1 MRRNLVLIIAAT
13 AITLACD
20 SGGGG
25 GELDGLTLLEQV
37 ESVMSQENLR
47 TELEGITAMGHRMA
61 GSPNEIIARDHV
73 VERFEALGLEN
84 ISLEPFSYLQWQR
97 GSASLDVLE
106 PEALSLETR
115 ALGFSP
121 STPEGGL
128 VGEVVFV
135 GTASPDDYEALS
147 PSDYCGK
154 IHLVTSSDWDASH
167 RTIQCISAR
176 LHHAAGFIHM
186 THREGEGGESLI
198 EIGSTDYFNDIPSIA
213 IDYAS
218 GMALQ
223 YLLWQG
229 GPMQV
234 RMEVCAHRSYETS
247 WNVVGEIPGA
257 SEERVT
263 VGAHYDSWDV
273 GPCAVDNGSGVAALL
288 EIARVAAALGPHE
301 RTLRFVSFG
310 AEELGIQGA
319 IAYGLSHAEE
329 IRRLCRLM
337 VNIDI
342 LGTTHG
348 SLSITAVSPELK
360 CLVDELIQSTE
371 YSERTGYGA
380 RIAEIPALGTDC
392 TPFLILGVPT
402 MSMGKFPFIYYHTEY
417 DTIDKID
424 WTDLYASTLIS
435 AMAALRYADPE
446 PGEALTSVDR
456 RIGS

>member
-1 MRRNLVLIIAAT
+1 MSPPVSVIAALLLCL
-13 AITLACD
+13 LAACH
-20 SGGGG
+20 GGGG
-25 GELDGLTLLEQV
+25 GGPIVDAV
-37 ESVMSQENLR
+37 ESVLTVEGLR
-47 TELEGITAMGHRMA
+47 AELEEITAMGHRMA
-61 GSPNEIIARDHV
+61 GTPNEIVARDHV
-73 VERFEALGLEN
+73 VERFEAIGLDGVR
-84 ISLEPFSYLQWQR
+84 LEPFRYLCWRR
-97 GSASLDVLE
+97 GGCSLEVLAPE
-106 PEALSLETR
+106 RFAPEAR

-121 STPEGGL
+121 KTPDCGL
-128 VGEVVFV
+128 AGEVVYV
-135 GTASPDDYEALS
+135 GTGLEADYAALS
-147 PSDYCGK
+147 PESYVGK
-154 IHLVTSSDWDASH
+154 IHLVTSSDLTAAH
-167 RTIQCISAR
+167 RTVQYISAM

-218 GMALQ
+218 GMALR